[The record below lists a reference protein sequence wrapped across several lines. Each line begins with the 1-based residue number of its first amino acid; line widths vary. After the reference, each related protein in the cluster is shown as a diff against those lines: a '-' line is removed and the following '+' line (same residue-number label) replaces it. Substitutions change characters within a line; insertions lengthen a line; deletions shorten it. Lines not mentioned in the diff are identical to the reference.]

1 MSCNQ
6 VTLPQI
12 VKVQA
17 KHILPYISNLP
28 YGVTPPFNDAK
39 KYSIPTT
46 RKITFPP
53 KQYKV
58 YRTLHPHPSLLNPSP
73 RSLQAPTPPI
83 AQRET
88 TKRITCLTPDWGRGE
103 EGDGG
108 NSPKPA
114 NESQKV
120 NIIKSKTQKTDC
132 PAITQP

>member
-1 MSCNQ
+1 MLPCFHIS
-6 VTLPQI
+6 VTSLWVTSPTMQ
-12 VKVQA
+12 KS
-17 KHILPYISNLP
+17 ILFLQ
-28 YGVTPPFNDAK
+28 
-39 KYSIPTT
+39 SIPSTMTHAYRYTSTT

-103 EGDGG
+103 EGEGG